1 MIQKFHTIQIG
12 GIKIAVSRNLITKQ
26 LLFHGT
32 LTPVFFIRDNVWN
45 KKKYEQL
52 KKMFSD

>member
-1 MIQKFHTIQIG
+1 MLQKFHTIQIG